1 MSFYPKT
8 AKNLSIFP
16 ILIFATVLWLV
27 SFQARGESLAGAE
40 PLIVSQDHAWPPFA
54 FRDQEGQP
62 SGLLVDLWLE
72 IGRRLDRPVE
82 FRLVDWPESITQVR
96 DGRARV
102 HGGLIPSPE
111 RSSFLDFSTELMAL
125 ETFMFVNSGFTATGL
140 ADLRDTV
147 VGVTEGS
154 FEAEFMGREH
164 PDIELRPFRNNEN
177 MIQAAVRGEI
187 RAFVADYPVAM
198 YLLDRHSNP
207 ADFRAL
213 RQLYRQPL
221 VAAVARGDTELLR
234 TIDTVLASFDEE
246 ELRRLLQRWVRS
258 EKVEVLPA
266 WVLPASAAILV
277 IALLALYSLMLYRQ
291 RDRLVHEVEARTADL
306 RASEAQFRA
315 LVENANDII
324 YSLAPDGTLTYVSPN
339 WTEILGHETDEV
351 IDQPIDPY
359 VHPDDLNKCKA
370 FLKLV
375 FVTRAKQGGVEYRVR
390 NKEGE
395 WRWHTSNAAPILD
408 DKGKVISYMGIAR
421 DITER
426 KDFET
431 RMMRL
436 AHHDPLTDLPNRV
449 LFFDRAQQ
457 AMNLARRAGSRMALM
472 LLDLD
477 EFKPVNDDYGHAI
490 GDELLQEA
498 ARRMQACLR
507 TSDTVGRI
515 GGDEFVVLLPVIE
528 HEQDALQVAEKIREK
543 LDLPF
548 HVAGKVLHI
557 SCSIGIALYPEH
569 GGSVIELSKHAD
581 YAMYTVKKQGGNA
594 CILYRD
600 EMLNNG
606 GKGFEI
612 QDAG

>member
-1 MSFYPKT
+1 M
-8 AKNLSIFP
+8 NLPIFP
-16 ILIFATVLWLV
+16 ILMFAALLWLA
-27 SFQARGESLAGAE
+27 SCPARGEPSAGAE

-54 FRDQEGQP
+54 FRDHEGQP
-62 SGLLVDLWLE
+62 SGLLVDLWRE

-82 FRLVDWPESITQVR
+82 FRLVDWPDSITQVR

-125 ETFMFVNSGFTATGL
+125 ETFMFVSSGFAATGL
-140 ADLRDTV
+140 ADLRGTV

-154 FEAEFMGREH
+154 YEAEFMRREH
-164 PDIELRPFRNNEN
+164 PDIELRPFRNNEY

-198 YLLDRHSNP
+198 YLLDSYSSP
-207 ADFRAL
+207 TDFRAL

-221 VAAVARGDTELLR
+221 VAAVATGDTELLR

-266 WVLPASAAILV
+266 WVLPASSAILI
-277 IALLALYSLMLYRQ
+277 IALLVLYSLMLYRQ
-291 RDRLVHEVEARTADL
+291 RGRLVHEVETRTAEL

-351 IDQPIDPY
+351 LNQPIDPY

-375 FVTRAKQGGVEYRVR
+375 FVTKAKQGGVEYRVR

-408 DKGKVISYMGIAR
+408 ADGKVISYMGIAR

-426 KDFET
+426 KDVET

-477 EFKPVNDDYGHAI
+477 EFKPVNDDCGHAI

-507 TSDTVGRI
+507 ASDTVGRI

-528 HEQDALQVAEKIREK
+528 HEQDAFQVAEKIREE
-543 LDLPF
+543 LDSPF
-548 HVAGKVLHI
+548 RVAGKVLHI

-600 EMLNNG
+600 EMLNNNG
-606 GKGFEI
+606 GDF
-612 QDAG
+612 